1 MRLGSLSRLGAA
13 QLVIAGLLWISLGS
27 SQGLAQEESAAQE
40 SWDISLNAGI
50 NLVRG
55 NSKSLILDSSLLA
68 EYARDPHELRLQVGG
83 NYGESSDE
91 TSVQNAVAQAA
102 YKCLF
107 SERNYAYLHGELRHD
122 RIADID
128 YRAVLGPGLG
138 RYLCKSA
145 RQSLSLELGAA
156 YVRQVKQDEPAEDT
170 ANLRVAQYYEI
181 KLPANA
187 KLWEM
192 IEVLPAFE
200 DFDNFLLNC
209 ELGAEAALSER
220 VNLRLVFTDKFN
232 NQPATDKQRNDLQ
245 LIGGVGIKL

>member
-1 MRLGSLSRLGAA
+1 
-13 QLVIAGLLWISLGS
+13 
-27 SQGLAQEESAAQE
+27 
-40 SWDISLNAGI
+40 
-50 NLVRG
+50 
-55 NSKSLILDSSLLA
+55 
-68 EYARDPHELRLQVGG
+68 H
-83 NYGESSDE
+83 
-91 TSVQNAVAQAA
+91 
-102 YKCLF
+102 YKFLF
-107 SERNYAYLHGELRHD
+107 SERNYAYLHGELGQG
-122 RIADID
+122 RIAAID
-128 YRAVLGPGLG
+128 YRAVLGPALGL
-138 RYLCKSA
+138 YLCQSA